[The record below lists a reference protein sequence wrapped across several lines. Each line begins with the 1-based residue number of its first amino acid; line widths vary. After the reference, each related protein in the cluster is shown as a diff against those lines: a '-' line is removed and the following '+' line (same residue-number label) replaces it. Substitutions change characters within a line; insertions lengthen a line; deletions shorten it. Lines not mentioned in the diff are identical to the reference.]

1 MYVSIVLDRPVSAMS
16 DSLSRVSDL
25 ISPIG
30 ATVRLANG
38 DIVVVCPRGQH
49 LS

>member
-1 MYVSIVLDRPVSAMS
+1 MS